1 MSIRGQQPATKKSK
15 DDAIED
21 AIRDSRAGDVLV
33 IHEDTCIIHR
43 TSKCVCDCVPVTLQF
58 GASA

>member
-15 DDAIED
+15 DDVIED

-43 TSKCVCDCVPVTLQF
+43 RLSVYVIAFL
-58 GASA
+58 

>member
-1 MSIRGQQPATKKSK
+1 MSIRGQQPVTRKSK

-43 TSKCVCDCVPVTLQF
+43 TPKRVCDCVPVTLQF

>member
-1 MSIRGQQPATKKSK
+1 MSIRGQQPVTKKSK
-15 DDAIED
+15 AIED

-43 TSKCVCDCVPVTLQF
+43 TSKCDCVPVTLQF
-58 GASA
+58 GARA